1 MKALVIASGEEDAYK
16 ALRKALDSKDQTF
29 ANEIKKQWGLPLDY
43 KTGRLE
49 VHHKNFLKGTTPY
62 FYTIKNGKL
71 VLRPQKDINL
81 MVKKLKERG
90 FDLGNTKANMTIL
103 PKELHIKDL
112 PGALSTHSIFKG
124 FFDFQGG
131 GAEDE
136 FVELMEATNL
146 RGKSVTLGQQKGVS
160 VQGETP
166 FSASYRQI
174 GGSQIGMSEDE
185 FRKILDIDDID
196 ALVDSMSVKLEA
208 EVPKSRASIAAAA
221 YLSDAPEKTKKAVIK
236 EFAGTKGQD
245 LDELVDVMQA
255 SMGARQRYLEDA
267 QKLIDQGIDPETL
280 KPYNRKD
287 INKERQLYKEKLQGV
302 QRVQEK
308 IGPTSKPEQR
318 RMGFHR
324 RDSPYLPK
332 KRRAVGMGLR
342 RIANKFTNQLGASTL
357 GLVPLAGIALS
368 ESGHA
373 QTMQEY
379 EENPNAINAAQV
391 WLSRGELAGEG
402 LSVAGAGASA
412 TAVGAIA
419 GVPMMLTGEALSQV
433 AGWADVGLEAVQHR
447 EEIWDAVTDKENQ
460 EWFLKKAAQPKTY
473 RDLGMS
479 ALKGVYNAPGNVVDY
494 YKGRLFEEKEE
505 EDPLGLVW

>member
-1 MKALVIASGEEDAYK
+1 MKALVIASGEDDAYK
-16 ALRKALDSKDQTF
+16 AIRKALDSKDPTF

-62 FYTIKNGKL
+62 FYKIKNGKL
-71 VLRPQKDINL
+71 VMRSQKEINY

-131 GAEDE
+131 GSEDE
-136 FVELMEATNL
+136 FVELMETTNL
-146 RGKSVTLGQQKGVS
+146 RSKPVTLGQQKGVS

-166 FSASYRQI
+166 FSTRFRQI

-185 FRKILDIDDID
+185 FRKILDINDID
-196 ALVDSMSVKLEA
+196 ELVDSMSLKLEA

-245 LDELVDVMQA
+245 LDELIDVMQS

-267 QKLIDQGIDPETL
+267 QKLIDQGIDPETKL
-280 KPYNRKD
+280 PYKRKD
-287 INKERQLYKEKLQGV
+287 LNKERQLYNERLQGI
-302 QRVQEK
+302 QRIQEK

-332 KRRAVGMGLR
+332 KQRAISKGLR
-342 RIANKFTNQLGASTL
+342 KIASKFTNQLGTSTL
-357 GLVPLAGIALS
+357 GIIPLASIGLTEAGLS
-368 ESGHA
+368 
-373 QTMQEY
+373 QTLEEY
-379 EENPNAINAAQV
+379 EANPNAINAAQT
-391 WLSRGELAGEG
+391 WLARGELAGEG
-402 LSVAGAGASA
+402 LSAAGAGASA
-412 TAVGAIA
+412 TGIGAIA

-460 EWFLKKAAQPKTY
+460 EWFLKKATQAKTY
-473 RDLGMS
+473 RDLGVS
-479 ALKGVYNAPGNVVDY
+479 AVKGVYNAPGNIVGY
-494 YKGRLFEEKEE
+494 YQDRLGEEEE
-505 EDPLGLVW
+505 EDAPSAIY